1 MTPLPHSII
10 TPDECPIEFSGA
22 PIEPIAREPV
32 EIEHKALV
40 GDSLS
45 NRAAERQPTI
55 STLGKTPFE
64 NDGEE
69 VAHYKIVATEIVSD
83 PIQLHVP
90 EPLLKNAIV
99 LLEPRLS
106 ECQELV
112 QAANKRGL
120 FVTVVNTIV
129 NNGVN
134 IVSFI
139 PPQRLSLRSAFIKY
153 KKLLLL
159 QPSMSVSVLTTLRS
173 LNLSRIFAS

>member
-10 TPDECPIEFSGA
+10 TPGECPIEFSGA
-22 PIEPIAREPV
+22 LIEPITGEPV
-32 EIEHKALV
+32 ELKHGALV

-55 STLGKTPFE
+55 ATLGETPFE

-90 EPLLKNAIV
+90 EPLLQNAIV
-99 LLEPRLS
+99 LLEPHLS
-106 ECQELV
+106 EFQELV
-112 QAANKRGL
+112 QSANKRGL
-120 FVTVVNTIV
+120 FATVVNTIV

-134 IVSFI
+134 NVSFY
-139 PPQRLSLRSAFIKY
+139 PTAEA
-153 KKLLLL
+153 LLEIGVH
-159 QPSMSVSVLTTLRS
+159 QV
-173 LNLSRIFAS
+173 